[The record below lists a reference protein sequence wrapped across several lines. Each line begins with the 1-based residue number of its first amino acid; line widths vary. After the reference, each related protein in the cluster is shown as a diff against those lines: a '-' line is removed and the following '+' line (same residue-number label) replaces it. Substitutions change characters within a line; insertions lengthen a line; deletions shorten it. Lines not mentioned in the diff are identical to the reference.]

1 MRWRLC
7 WKILGGLSLLVILL
21 VSATVSAQTDTQN
34 DAIDLICLTDRPTII
49 EGETTRLHVVVGAQ
63 DGTPTAQAV
72 SFQWQVS
79 DGTVQGSGP
88 EVEWNLS
95 KVRIKS
101 GESHTKVTATAK
113 AMTVG
118 YSSCTVELFIGKK
131 EPTGGEDPTAGTR
144 GGLITARRYL
154 LPNQEEAPNYGLYS
168 YVLLSAEPQG
178 EKETVRYLQTLEAC
192 LRVMRQLHNLGRYVR
207 PSQLNATHILVT
219 ELPKGKE
226 DDPDFAKKV
235 LAVYDFDRAKVLLNK
250 FEKPYDRGPYLI
262 SVKPPLTQAPEPV
275 PIHILQDFTG
285 VVPKLAARAVKDF
298 EYLAAQERTWS
309 EQSMR
314 KLPSKLRNYLAVAS
328 EVTPEVVVSL
338 KTMIRFVKLGE

>member
-7 WKILGGLSLLVILL
+7 WRILGGLSLLVIPL
-21 VSATVSAQTDTQN
+21 VSSTASAQTDAQN
-34 DAIDLICLTDRPTII
+34 DVMDLICLTDRPTIV
-49 EGETTRLHVVVGAQ
+49 EGESTRLHVVVGAQ
-63 DGTPTAQAV
+63 AGNPTAQAV
-72 SFQWQVS
+72 SFQWHVS

-95 KVRIKS
+95 KVGIKS
-101 GESHTKVTATAK
+101 GESHTKVTATVK
-113 AMTVG
+113 AMTAG
-118 YSSCTVELFIGKK
+118 CTVEVFIGKK
-131 EPTGGEDPTAGTR
+131 EPAGGEDSTEGTR
-144 GGLITARRYL
+144 GGLIPARRYL
-154 LPNQEEAPNYGLYS
+154 LPNQEEKPNYGLYS

-178 EKETVRYLQTLEAC
+178 DKETARYLQTLEAC
-192 LRVMRQLHNLGRYVR
+192 LRVMRQLDKLGRYVR
-207 PSQLNATHILVT
+207 PSQLNATHIPVT
-219 ELPKGKE
+219 ELPKGRE

-235 LAVYDFDRAKVLLNK
+235 LAVYDFDRARVLLNK
-250 FEKPYDRGPYLI
+250 FEKSYDRGPYLI

-285 VVPKLAARAVKDF
+285 VVPKLAARVVKDF

-328 EVTPEVVVSL
+328 EVTPEVAGSL
-338 KTMIRFVKLGE
+338 KTMIQFINLGE